1 MSIWYSKR
9 EKDGKKSLVGVDI
22 PFPLIIT
29 MLGLFAAIIGTRL
42 LKNPPQ
48 LVIGSFYLVAFGFL
62 LLLISK
68 VSLFAK
74 GIWISWGYLRMSK
87 FFRFVYIFGYIS
99 IGIGIMIILV
109 AYKSL

>member
-29 MLGLFAAIIGTRL
+29 VLGLLAAIVGTRL
-42 LKNPPQ
+42 FNNPSQ
-48 LVIGSFYLVAFGFL
+48 LVIDAFYLVAFGFL

-74 GIWISWGYLRMSK
+74 GIWISWGYSHMSK
-87 FFRFVYIFGYIS
+87 YFRFVYIFGYILV
-99 IGIGIMIILV
+99 GIGIIILV
-109 AYKSL
+109 AYKS